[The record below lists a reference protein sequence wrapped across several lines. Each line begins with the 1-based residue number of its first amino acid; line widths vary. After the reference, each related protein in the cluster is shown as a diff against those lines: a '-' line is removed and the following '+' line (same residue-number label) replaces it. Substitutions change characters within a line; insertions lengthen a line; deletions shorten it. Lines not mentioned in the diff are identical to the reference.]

1 MTFREDV
8 GHNKMAGSSDNVTS
22 YSLSIEE
29 HFITKAM
36 FSSVT
41 SLRR

>member
-1 MTFREDV
+1 MDVMTFREDL
-8 GHNKMAGSSDNVTS
+8 GHDEMAGSSDNVTS

-29 HFITKAM
+29 HFIT
-36 FSSVT
+36 VT